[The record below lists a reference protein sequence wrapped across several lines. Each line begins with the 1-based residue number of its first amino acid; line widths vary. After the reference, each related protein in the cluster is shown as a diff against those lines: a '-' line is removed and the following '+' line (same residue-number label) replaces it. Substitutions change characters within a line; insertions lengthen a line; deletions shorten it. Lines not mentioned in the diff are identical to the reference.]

1 MEGGENGTEN
11 GGAGGDNRGL
21 LGGRAQRSRG
31 VCRRA
36 SSTAGYTGGLDVRK
50 SHGTGTVKPSQ
61 PPGCLRNPGDQ
72 RSPGGAGPV
81 RVLSASPRNGWQN
94 AEDDQIGRASCRERV

>member
-11 GGAGGDNRGL
+11 GGAGGDNRRL
-21 LGGRAQRSRG
+21 LGGRARRSYG

-36 SSTAGYTGGLDVRK
+36 QGAAAYTGALDLRK
-50 SHGTGTVKPSQ
+50 SRGTGTVKPSQ

-72 RSPGGAGPV
+72 RSPRRASPV
-81 RVLSASPRNGWQN
+81 RVLSASPRNGRQN
-94 AEDDQIGRASCRERV
+94 AEDDQFDQLIPR